1 MAQRLQ
7 AVPSKG
13 IAQAAAFVAADEPA
27 MLQRLM
33 SIEEMEPP
41 ANRHIFTASAIIS
54 STTIDE
60 EASDSDSSA
69 AYGCVAPLPAPR
81 LQRLRPLPAA
91 LPHAQQTVTGEA
103 TTSQSTPAPPTIVP
117 PVNALQDPMRPSG
130 EDGGLVSELGNMVRQ
145 LSHRLSNQ
153 QDPTASSTEGAAQ
166 RISSPTMKAVEEEE
180 RLPRVDA

>member
-1 MAQRLQ
+1 
-7 AVPSKG
+7 
-13 IAQAAAFVAADEPA
+13 

-60 EASDSDSSA
+60 EASDSDSSPLPTA
-69 AYGCVAPLPAPR
+69 VSAPLPAAEAT
-81 LQRLRPLPAA
+81 AA
-91 LPHAQQTVTGEA
+91 AAAAGSLTACSAQTVTGEA